1 MKFSLSLASSL
12 SCAFVYGYVLVMV
25 DGDGALALEGFL
37 HCFFGGLSSFYCL
50 LMLEGVIYFIVLS
63 FLQVKGSICLS
74 QVGSI
79 RAYTPTCVST
89 ILLLREYCFVM
100 VY

>member
-1 MKFSLSLASSL
+1 
-12 SCAFVYGYVLVMV
+12 MV
-25 DGDGALALEGFL
+25 DGDGVLALEGFL
-37 HCFFGGLSSFYCL
+37 HCFLVVSLAFITF
-50 LMLEGVIYFIVLS
+50 LMLEGAIYFIVLS
-63 FLQVKGSICLS
+63 FVQVKGSICLS

-89 ILLLREYCFVM
+89 ILLLREYCFIR